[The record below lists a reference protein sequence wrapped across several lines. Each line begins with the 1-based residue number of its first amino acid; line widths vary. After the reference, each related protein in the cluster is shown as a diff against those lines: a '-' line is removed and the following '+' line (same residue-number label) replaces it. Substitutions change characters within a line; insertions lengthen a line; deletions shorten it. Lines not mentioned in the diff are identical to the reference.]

1 MRISDWSSDV
11 CSSDLDLAKELPS
24 IIALLVPLG
33 DNTVAGGRAAS
44 VNDALQALGERLER
58 APLVVELVAGRGGAH
73 PSDRVRQGHANV
85 EGQPFGQGGQ
95 DTRIVCTPGL
105 HGPPAGRHELPHF
118 LEGAAPALTPTK
130 TP

>member
-58 APLVVELVAGRGGAH
+58 APLVVELAEGRGGAQ

-85 EGQPFGQGGQ
+85 EGQHFGQGGQ
-95 DTRIVCTPGL
+95 NPRIFCPLGIHSPT
-105 HGPPAGRHELPHF
+105 AGRPR
-118 LEGAAPALTPTK
+118 APPPLAGRACR
-130 TP
+130 